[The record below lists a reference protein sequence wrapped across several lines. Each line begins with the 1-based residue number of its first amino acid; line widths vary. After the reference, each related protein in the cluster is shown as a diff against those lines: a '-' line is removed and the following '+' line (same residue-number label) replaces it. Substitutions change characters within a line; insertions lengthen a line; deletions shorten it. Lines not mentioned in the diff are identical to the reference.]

1 MNNTKTFYLHVED
14 PTTVFL
20 SGLYK
25 DDKNATLVTKGL
37 SKEQVLQ
44 HIDNHDRS
52 VFLGHGT
59 NRGLLNIGAAFTN
72 TNGYIIDDEAVEL
85 LRKKSNTIFI
95 WCYASE
101 FQKKHNLLGVSS
113 SMFISQD
120 DELWVANLSQ
130 NAASYIQDSND
141 TFVSILKECMH
152 LSNEKI
158 YTHLKKEYGKLAL
171 SNPVAKFNWEHLY
184 YSN

>member
-1 MNNTKTFYLHVED
+1 MLKIRQQFFYQD
-14 PTTVFL
+14 YIRMRKIQQL
-20 SGLYK
+20 SQ
-25 DDKNATLVTKGL
+25 KGL
-37 SKEQVLQ
+37 SKQQVLQ
-44 HIDNHDRS
+44 QIENHDRS

-59 NRGLLNIGAAFTN
+59 NRGLLNIGAAFTS

-85 LRKKSNTIFI
+85 LLKKNNTVFI

-120 DELWVANLSQ
+120 DELWVANLPQ
-130 NAASYIQDSND
+130 TAANYIQDSND
-141 TFVSILKECMH
+141 SFVSILKECMH
-152 LSNEKI
+152 LSNDKI
-158 YTHLKKEYGKLAL
+158 YSFLKKEYGKVAL